1 VKNGELQKRLDG
13 IFVPMFTP
21 FTFDGS
27 TVNEKQLRENVQYL
41 ISSGIRLLNPAGT
54 TGEFWTLSP
63 KEHHRVLRV
72 VIEEARAQDP
82 DVIVIA
88 GASCQSL
95 TLTLDMV
102 RFAGS
107 CGASLVQ
114 VTPPYYLPCSD
125 DDLVAYYRAISNS
138 SDIGIML
145 YEIPPATGVTL
156 RGRVLERIC
165 DECPRVIALKTAAA
179 ATAPREFERLVRQHK
194 DRLSIF
200 SATGAYYSP
209 FTYLTGVAGITDTL
223 SNVAPDFGLNLHRLA
238 RADRWQEMNQIYQEA
253 FDVLEIELL
262 YGKLG
267 LKEIGNY
274 CGLNVGPT
282 RFPMVDTLSESAR
295 EDIQRRL
302 FEWRFTRDRVGSS
315 RSLAQPAAAMALD

>member
-1 VKNGELQKRLDG
+1 
-13 IFVPMFTP
+13 
-21 FTFDGS
+21 
-27 TVNEKQLRENVQYL
+27 
-41 ISSGIRLLNPAGT
+41 
-54 TGEFWTLSP
+54 
-63 KEHHRVLRV
+63 LRV
-72 VIEEARAQDP
+72 VIEEARSAHP
-82 DVIVIA
+82 EAIVIA
-88 GASCQSL
+88 GASCQNLSM
-95 TLTLDMV
+95 TLDMV
-102 RFAGS
+102 RFAED

-114 VTPPYYLPCSD
+114 VTPPYYLPSSD
-125 DDLVAYYRAISNS
+125 DDLVAYYSALSRG

-165 DECPRVIALKTAAA
+165 EECPNVIALKTAAA

-223 SNVAPDFGLNLHRLA
+223 SNVAPEFGLSLHRLA
-238 RADRWQEMNQIYQEA
+238 RAGQWQDMNELYQEA

-274 CGLNVGPT
+274 CGMNVGPT
-282 RFPMVDTLSESAR
+282 RFPIVDTLSETAR
-295 EDIQRRL
+295 GDIERRL
-302 FEWRFTRDRVGSS
+302 SEWRFTRGRVTG
-315 RSLAQPAAAMALD
+315 AAR